1 MIKPALSK
9 AELRAQ
15 LEAALSNYHGTV
27 THCPPG
33 SRPEPEPRSRT
44 SRMTIMNSRTRTL
57 LFSSWKSNYG
67 T

>member
-1 MIKPALSK
+1 MTKPTLSK

-33 SRPEPEPRSRT
+33 LRPEPEPEEPDLDDDEDDCQAAD
-44 SRMTIMNSRTRTL
+44 TL
-57 LFSSWKSNYG
+57 PLELEV
-67 T
+67 